1 MRNRLKISILY
12 NKINLKISKPQIL
25 TNYINWIKWQLIKNN
40 FQIPKIWI
48 IVILNKR
55 AVFFEIDAPY
65 DTFNCGLHYPS
76 FDQLGTGAYVF
87 MKRTDL
93 PACTCKC
100 CNLLLKD
107 IVTYNYK
114 LLVVD
119 QFLTVLLLFCE
130 CLSEW

>member
-12 NKINLKISKPQIL
+12 NKINLKISKIQIL
-25 TNYINWIKWQLIKNN
+25 TNYINWIKRQLIKNN
-40 FQIPKIWI
+40 FQMPKICI
-48 IVILNKR
+48 IVINKR
-55 AVFFEIDAPY
+55 AVFFEIDATY
-65 DTFNCGLHYPS
+65 DTFNCGLHYLS

-87 MKRTDL
+87 IKRTDL

-107 IVTYNYK
+107 IVTYNYN
-114 LLVVD
+114 LQVVD

-130 CLSEW
+130 CLSE